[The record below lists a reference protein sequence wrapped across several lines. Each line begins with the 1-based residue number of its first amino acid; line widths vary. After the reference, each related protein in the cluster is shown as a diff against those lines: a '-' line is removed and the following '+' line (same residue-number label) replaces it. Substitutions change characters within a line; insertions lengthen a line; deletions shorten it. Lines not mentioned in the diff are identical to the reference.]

1 MKVTSLIIFVFIR
14 KIPPKTKEIGKC
26 NSAAAMI
33 WGLIR
38 PELLRFNFAKAFDG
52 VDHKIIL
59 IKLNAH
65 GISAKLQSWL
75 TNYLSDLVRGG
86 VLEVASSPLGCPS
99 KKKT

>member
-14 KIPPKTKEIGKC
+14 KIPPKTKEIGKY

-86 VLEVASSPLGCPS
+86 VLEACFLTSGVSL
-99 KKKT
+99 KKQT